1 MAKIGLYGGGFKPP
15 TKGHFEVVQ
24 KIINEYPDLDMLI
37 VLVGKGIRDGISQ
50 DESILIWNLYKK
62 YLPLKVRITPVSSPV
77 GEIYSLAKGNLE
89 DEFIWFLGERQGKEE
104 DVKDI
109 QIRTQHL
116 TNKKENY
123 PNLTTAVI
131 FTEDTNISGTQAR
144 KYLKNQD
151 KTGFFSLLPDSLPN
165 KEKDEVYGILSP
177 SIDEGRK
184 KKRDPKKGTGKKPKG
199 SSRRLYTDEDPKD
212 TVGVKFS
219 TRQDIIDTFS
229 KKSFKA
235 KSHARQSQII
245 NLVHQR
251 VRAAY
256 NRAKDPAVKK
266 RLKTALNYAE
276 KRKEASKKKT
286 QRLRKQNEGKGGL
299 GRGNVGTR
307 YRAIEKR
314 GKKFYYIQDDP
325 LGAGIRQEF
334 GPFKTK
340 QAALKK
346 MGEFPP
352 AQNYRDLTENMN
364 KEILQEQKEKIN
376 FKRPKLNYSYTS
388 LQPYIDKETM
398 EEHFD
403 KHFKG
408 YTDKLNAELEEK
420 NITVDAEN
428 QIQAIQKILSK
439 YPKNTKIRNNGGG
452 FYNHV
457 LYFENMTPDYK
468 APSSNLKKMLEENFN
483 SFSEF
488 KEKFKE
494 AGLGQFGSGWV
505 FLIKKGNKLVI
516 ESYPNQDNPY
526 LDKEFDGKILIAMD
540 VWEHSYYLKH
550 KSKRG
555 NYIND
560 FFKVVDYKV
569 AEERL
574 EEELLSENID
584 PKAQKKYGGKSAP
597 YGSAYEP
604 VNEIGIDLTNYDGQ
618 ILPGDILRAPKGF
631 PLGGKKLEKSL
642 ALKVIKNSREGVN
655 RYKLTLEDPKT
666 EKRYSVRNYEMDGE
680 YQGKELPQWGLIR
693 KSKKNVD
700 EGDTYEK
707 MAAKGKKAG
716 NLKQGTVRKR
726 LGIKK
731 GEKIPLSKINKE
743 ISRLKKM
750 DQDDEKKG
758 VQLGDKNQKYY
769 KALQLSKTLKTTTNV
784 NENAT
789 YSNYIDLRQ
798 QIMDLTKHM
807 LDQGE
812 KIIPLPKLVFKHGDS
827 ENAKE
832 FLGKTAYYD
841 PNTMTIV
848 LYTEGRHPKD
858 IVRSFSHEM
867 VHHKQNLEGKLDN
880 ISTTN
885 TLEDDHLDQIE
896 REAYEEGNMTF
907 RNYTDDLQEKPTNEG
922 TCGYDTDVESGE
934 KLTTPGGIK
943 EKKTKDPFGITAYAY
958 ELARGLE
965 EQEEKI
971 ETKYTIYSDMD
982 GVLTDFDARFKEF
995 SKGISPR
1002 DYENKFG
1009 TKKFWNL
1016 VDNIGGKDFW
1026 ANMDWMPDGKEYWS
1040 YIQKYDPIILTAPS
1054 MNSVSRLGK
1063 RQWRDGNLPGVKIKM
1078 ASARNKPNYSKR
1090 NTILIDDREDTIAAW
1105 NAMGGIGIHHTS
1117 AANTIK
1123 KLKELGL

>member
-37 VLVGKGIRDGISQ
+37 VLVGKGIRNGISQ
-50 DESILIWNLYKK
+50 DEAILIWDIYKK
-62 YLPLKVRITPVSSPV
+62 YLPFKVRITPVSSPI

-89 DEFIWFLGERQGKEE
+89 DEFVWFLGERQGKEE

-109 QIRTQHL
+109 EIRTKHL
-116 TNKKENY
+116 TNKKDNY

-131 FTEDTNISGTQAR
+131 STGDANISGTQAR

-151 KTGFFSLLPDSLPN
+151 KTGFFSLLPDSLSN
-165 KEKDEVYGILSP
+165 EEKDEVYNILSP
-177 SIDEGRK
+177 SIEEGRK
-184 KKRDPKKGTGKKPKG
+184 KKRDPKKGTGKKPEG
-199 SSRRLYTDEDPKD
+199 SGRRLYTDEDPKD
-212 TVGVKFS
+212 TVGIKFR
-219 TRQDIIDTFS
+219 TKEDIVDTLN
-229 KKSFKA
+229 KKSFKS

-245 NLVHQR
+245 NLIHQR

-256 NRAKDPAVKK
+256 QNAKDSDTKS
-266 RLKTALNYAE
+266 RLKRGLDYIE
-276 KRKEASKKKT
+276 KKKEASKAKT
-286 QRLRKQNEGKGGL
+286 QRLKKLKEEINSEQAFSNFDSVQTIVDGKRNLAYVVEKGDTPENWQRVLDLIKDNNLMVLPVEGNPYKAFIIH
-299 GRGNVGTR
+299 TPDSKDE
-307 YRAIEKR
+307 AIE
-314 GKKFYYIQDDP
+314 
-325 LGAGIRQEF
+325 
-334 GPFKTK
+334 
-340 QAALKK
+340 LKDIAEK
-346 MGEFPP
+346 YDGYL
-352 AQNYRDLTENMN
+352 ASNTN
-364 KEILQEQKEKIN
+364 KEDTIEVGRLLDYKEEDIQQYIKDRNIN
-376 FKRPKLNYSYTS
+376 ENFS
-388 LQPYIDKETM
+388 LEYDRVEYYKNHIINVIPSTM
-398 EEHFD
+398 EVSRDENKIIVD
-403 KHFKG
+403 G
-408 YTDKLNAELEEK
+408 ILNEYPPGFNALVVEDPDI
-420 NITVDAEN
+420 ITFAPYVT
-428 QIQAIQKILSK
+428 
-439 YPKNTKIRNNGGG
+439 NTPIK
-452 FYNHV
+452 
-457 LYFENMTPDYK
+457 TP
-468 APSSNLKKMLEENFN
+468 PLME
-483 SFSEF
+483 
-488 KEKFKE
+488 
-494 AGLGQFGSGWV
+494 
-505 FLIKKGNKLVI
+505 
-516 ESYPNQDNPY
+516 
-526 LDKEFDGKILIAMD
+526 
-540 VWEHSYYLKH
+540 
-550 KSKRG
+550 
-555 NYIND
+555 
-560 FFKVVDYKV
+560 
-569 AEERL
+569 
-574 EEELLSENID
+574 ENID
-584 PKAQKKYGGKSAP
+584 PKSQEKHSGKSSP

-604 VNEIGIDLTNYDGQ
+604 VE
-618 ILPGDILRAPKGF
+618 
-631 PLGGKKLEKSL
+631 
-642 ALKVIKNSREGVN
+642 
-655 RYKLTLEDPKT
+655 
-666 EKRYSVRNYEMDGE
+666 
-680 YQGKELPQWGLIR
+680 
-693 KSKKNVD
+693 

-707 MAAKGKKAG
+707 MAAKGKKSG

-726 LGIKK
+726 LGMKK

-769 KALQLSKTLKTTTNV
+769 KALQLAKTLKTTTNV
-784 NENAT
+784 NENHT
-789 YSNYIDLRQ
+789 YSNYIDLKQ
-798 QIMDLTKHM
+798 QITDLTKHM

-812 KIIPLPKLVFKHGDS
+812 KITPLPKLVFKHGDS

-867 VHHKQNLEGKLDN
+867 VHHKQNLENRLNDIN
-880 ISTTN
+880 TTN

-907 RNYTDDLQEKPTNEG
+907 RNYTDNLQEG
-922 TCGYDTDVESGE
+922 
-934 KLTTPGGIK
+934 
-943 EKKTKDPFGITAYAY
+943 KKKDPFGITAYAY

-965 EQEEKI
+965 EQEEKV

-995 SKGISPR
+995 SKGIAPR

-1026 ANMDWMPDGKEYWS
+1026 ANMDWMPDGKQYWS

-1063 RQWRDGNLPGVKIKM
+1063 RQWRDGNLPGVSMKM

-1090 NTILIDDREDTIAAW
+1090 NAILIDDREDTIAAW

-1117 AANTIK
+1117 AANTIN

>member
-24 KIINEYPDLDMLI
+24 KIMNEYPDLDMLI
-37 VLVGKGIRDGISQ
+37 VLVGGGVRDGISQ
-50 DESILIWNLYKK
+50 DKSILIWDMYKT

-89 DEFIWFLGERQGKEE
+89 DEFLWFLGERQGKEG

-109 QIRTQHL
+109 EIRTKHL

-131 FTEDTNISGTQAR
+131 STEDANVSGTQAR
-144 KYLKNQD
+144 KYIKNQD
-151 KTGFFSLLPDSLPN
+151 KTGFFSLLPDLLPN
-165 KEKDEVYGILSP
+165 EEKDEIYNILSP
-177 SIDEGRK
+177 SIREGRK
-184 KKRDPKKGTGKKPKG
+184 KKRDPKKGTGKKPEG

-212 TVGVKFS
+212 TVGIKFS

-256 NRAKDPAVKK
+256 NRAKDPAVRK

-299 GRGNVGTR
+299 GRGNIGTR

-352 AQNYRDLTENMN
+352 AQNYKDLTESMN
-364 KEILQEQKEKIN
+364 KETLQEQKEKIN

-420 NITVDAEN
+420 NITVDAED
-428 QIQAIQKILSK
+428 QTQAIQKILNK

-457 LYFENMTPDYK
+457 LYFENMTPNYK

-505 FLIKKGNKLVI
+505 FLIEKENKLII

-526 LDKEFDGKILIAMD
+526 LDKEFNGKILIAMD

-569 AEERL
+569 AEGRL

-604 VNEIGIDLTNYDGQ
+604 V
-618 ILPGDILRAPKGF
+618 
-631 PLGGKKLEKSL
+631 
-642 ALKVIKNSREGVN
+642 
-655 RYKLTLEDPKT
+655 
-666 EKRYSVRNYEMDGE
+666 
-680 YQGKELPQWGLIR
+680 
-693 KSKKNVD
+693 D

-707 MAAKGKKAG
+707 MAAKGKESG

-726 LGIKK
+726 LGMKK

-784 NENAT
+784 NENHT
-789 YSNYIDLRQ
+789 YSNHIDLRQ

-812 KIIPLPKLVFKHGDS
+812 KITPLPKLVFKHSDS

-867 VHHKQNLEGKLDN
+867 VHHKQNLEGKLDG

-896 REAYEEGNMTF
+896 REAYEKGNMSF
-907 RNYTDDLQEKPTNEG
+907 RNYTDDLQEKPKE
-922 TCGYDTDVESGE
+922 
-934 KLTTPGGIK
+934 IK

-995 SKGISPR
+995 SKGIAPR

-1026 ANMDWMPDGKEYWS
+1026 ANMDWMSDGKQYWS

-1054 MNSVSRLGK
+1054 MNPVSRLGK
-1063 RQWRDGNLPGVKIKM
+1063 RQWRDGNLPGVNMKM

-1105 NAMGGIGIHHTS
+1105 NAMGGIGIHNTP
-1117 AANTIK
+1117 AATTIN
-1123 KLKELGL
+1123 KLKDLGL